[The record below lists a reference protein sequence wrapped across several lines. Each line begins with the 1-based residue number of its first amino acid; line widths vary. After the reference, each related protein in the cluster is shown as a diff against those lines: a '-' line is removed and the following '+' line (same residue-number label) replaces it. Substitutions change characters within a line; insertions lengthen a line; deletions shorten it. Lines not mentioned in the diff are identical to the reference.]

1 MPKKITDAT
10 ARCSVRALSP
20 VRIGFSVLGVV
31 SGLAICLFLWRPD
44 WLFHW
49 RDFRTG
55 NEIVSRVEAF
65 QKVHGHLPETLKEI
79 GVDNPDLGVFYIRIS
94 DHEYCVWFG
103 TTLGESE
110 VFDSRIKKWD
120 VSNGGCQR

>member
-1 MPKKITDAT
+1 MVLLGGAV
-10 ARCSVRALSP
+10 SVVALC
-20 VRIGFSVLGVV
+20 I
-31 SGLAICLFLWRPD
+31 FLWQPD

-65 QKVHGHLPETLKEI
+65 RKSHGYVPEALKDV
-79 GVDNPDLGVFYIRIS
+79 GVTDPDLRVFYRKTS
-94 DHEYCVWFG
+94 DNEYLVWFG

-110 VFDSRIKKWD
+110 TYDSRTKKWE
-120 VSNGGCQR
+120 